1 MITQIE
7 EGHTIF
13 YHGLEHE
20 SSKTDA
26 SKLPAAFQ
34 IMFFESGNFVADL
47 EINYNFQNVIRRILT
62 SLPRTSS
69 RESSNHLRE
78 NVFHSAVFSQWLS

>member
-13 YHGLEHE
+13 YQGLEHE

-47 EINYNFQNVIRRILT
+47 GD
-62 SLPRTSS
+62 
-69 RESSNHLRE
+69 
-78 NVFHSAVFSQWLS
+78 